1 MRLLRINAELSGQT
15 QIGPLQLPVRSLHG
29 SRARDHN
36 DIVAPG
42 KLPLVQPVDLAQA
55 AAQPVPV
62 DRVAKLCA
70 DGQADAVSLRAVSA
84 AVDDEVPIRAGIALI
99 VAPAE
104 HVIEFQGAGKLHR
117 RLLMARSEVHAG

>member
-1 MRLLRINAELSGQT
+1 MAA
-15 QIGPLQLPVRSLHG
+15 
-29 SRARDHN
+29 RARDHN

-42 KLPLVQPVDLAQA
+42 KLPLVQPVNFAQA

-62 DRVAKLCA
+62 DRVAELRA
-70 DGQADAVSLRAVSA
+70 DGQADAVSLRAVFT
-84 AVDDEVPIRAGIALI
+84 AVDDEVPVRARIALI
-99 VAPAE
+99 IEPAE